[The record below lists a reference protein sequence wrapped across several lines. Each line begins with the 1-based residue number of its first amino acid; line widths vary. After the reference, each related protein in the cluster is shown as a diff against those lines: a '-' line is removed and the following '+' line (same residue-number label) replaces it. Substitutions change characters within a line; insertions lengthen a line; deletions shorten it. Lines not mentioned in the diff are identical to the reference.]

1 MTCYLVWVVAP
12 ATPQPKIPPH
22 PLPRATCF
30 FDGRNSQ
37 PQPQLYKILS
47 DCHYVDEIND
57 LLSKK
62 KDNVLNSFRLKIN
75 KLIHTFLLFTEK
87 KSARRRSRKNPKRK
101 KNAKSNPWQISTL
114 VCHKSA
120 FPRIRHLLQFLQQFA
135 TLVLKTNANKIQFCR
150 WALINLSVM
159 I

>member
-1 MTCYLVWVVAP
+1 MFQIKVKL
-12 ATPQPKIPPH
+12 
-22 PLPRATCF
+22 
-30 FDGRNSQ
+30 
-37 PQPQLYKILS
+37 
-47 DCHYVDEIND
+47 
-57 LLSKK
+57 
-62 KDNVLNSFRLKIN
+62 NVLKTKPYEYGIRDFIFVEFISTKIVASIGHESRWIDN
-75 KLIHTFLLFTEK
+75 KKSRSKSLYIPFLLFTEK